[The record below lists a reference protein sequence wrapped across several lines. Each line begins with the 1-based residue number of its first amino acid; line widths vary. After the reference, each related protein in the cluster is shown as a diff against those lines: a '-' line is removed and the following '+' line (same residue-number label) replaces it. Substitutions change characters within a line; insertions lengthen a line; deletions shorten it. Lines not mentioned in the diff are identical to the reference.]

1 MSMSDTRFWWV
12 EGNGGRWNSSKL
24 KAEVRGWRLEAES
37 QNAQASNLKPQTAE
51 GQTSNL
57 KPLKA
62 QASILLPFSFEL
74 LSLSLEL
81 SAYN

>member
-1 MSMSDTRFWWV
+1 M
-12 EGNGGRWNSSKL
+12 
-24 KAEVRGWRLEAES
+24 EAES

-51 GQTSNL
+51 NQPSNL